1 MDARPHQRQIVLN
14 QTLQSG
20 ADSVLNQKE
29 KQAATIRNTAA
40 RFFAADGN
48 DGLDGLDQLKV

>member
-29 KQAATIRNTAA
+29 KQAATIQNTAA

-48 DGLDGLDQLKV
+48 GGLDGLE